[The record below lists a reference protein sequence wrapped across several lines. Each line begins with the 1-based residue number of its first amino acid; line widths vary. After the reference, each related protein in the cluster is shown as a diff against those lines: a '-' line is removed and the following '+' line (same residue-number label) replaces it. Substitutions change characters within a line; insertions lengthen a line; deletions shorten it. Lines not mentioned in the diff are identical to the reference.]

1 MTRLMDNMFD
11 QMLGFSTSNYRTEE
25 DQDRFTIRIAA
36 WGYEKEDLEIKV
48 EGDFLVIRGKRETE
62 GKFNAGINNKYRLP
76 RGIKRKGIKAKLEN
90 GILEVQL
97 PKGSDGKEI
106 EILID

>member
-1 MTRLMDNMFD
+1 MGTFNDMFD
-11 QMLGFSTSNYRTEE
+11 QMFGLPASSYRVEE
-25 DQDRFTIRIAA
+25 DNDKYLLRVSA
-36 WGYEKEDLEIKV
+36 WGYKKDELDTRV
-48 EGDFLVIRGKRETE
+48 EGDFLIIKGKKETE

-76 RGIKRKGIKAKLEN
+76 RGIKRKDIKAKLEN
-90 GILEVQL
+90 GILEVEL